1 MKEKRRCE
9 WAEDNALLAD
19 YHDKEWG
26 VLSGF
31 QDDHYLFE
39 MLTLEGA
46 QAGLSWLTILKRRE
60 AYREAFQRFRP
71 EIVAAFT
78 DEDVEKLK
86 QNTGIIR
93 NERKIKATIK
103 NAATVLDLKWQ
114 FGSFHQ
120 YLWNFA
126 GEKQQIN
133 HWETQQEVPASNDLS
148 KDLSKDLKRR
158 GFSFVGPVICYSF
171 LQAIG
176 LVVDHTAQCFKREEE
191 MQDEYIT

>member
-1 MKEKRRCE
+1 MKEKKRCE
-9 WAEDNALLAD
+9 WAEDNTLLAD

-26 VLSGF
+26 DLSGF
-31 QDDHYLFE
+31 QDDDYLFE

-60 AYREAFQRFRP
+60 AYREAFQEFRP

-78 DEDVEKLK
+78 YEDVERLK

-93 NERKIKATIK
+93 NERKIKAAIK
-103 NAATVLDLKWQ
+103 NAAAVIDIERQ

-133 HWETQQEVPASNDLS
+133 HWETHQEVPASNGLS
-148 KDLSKDLKRR
+148 EDLSKDLKRR

-176 LVVDHTAQCFKREEE
+176 LVVDHTAQCFKRKEG
-191 MQDEYIT
+191 DAG